1 MQKTLLILGILVV
14 TLFSTACVNK
24 FAVQELNNNA
34 KALIAEGRVDD
45 AIARLESSID
55 LDEKVFET
63 HYNLAVVYIQ
73 AKKYDK
79 AIKSLEKTIE
89 LNPDFADAYYSMG
102 VVYEDKAVDII
113 NGEVKDE
120 DGNLVNEDIEQ
131 AADED
136 SDAKKELTDAEKT
149 QICDY
154 ITTAIDYYNKY
165 LSKNSNA
172 DDKDKVNE
180 KIESLNKDLVKYSV
194 ESPSDVKVR

>member
-1 MQKTLLILGILVV
+1 MQKTLLIIGILVV

-34 KALIAEGRVDD
+34 KAMMAEGRVDD

-55 LDEKVFET
+55 LDERVFET

-102 VVYEDKAVDII
+102 VAYEDKAVDII
-113 NGEVKDE
+113 HGEVKDE
-120 DGNLVNEDIEQ
+120 DGNVKE
-131 AADED
+131 ADENVAED
-136 SDAKKELTDAEKT
+136 TETKKELTDAEKT

-154 ITTAIDYYNKY
+154 MTTAIDYYNKY
-165 LSKNSNA
+165 LSKESNS

-194 ESPSDVKVR
+194 ETPSDVKVR

>member
-1 MQKTLLILGILVV
+1 MQKTLLIIGILVI

-34 KALIAEGRVDD
+34 KAMMAEGRIDD

-55 LDEKVFET
+55 LDERVFET

-79 AIKSLEKTIE
+79 AEKSLEKTIE

-102 VVYEDKAVDII
+102 VVYEDMAVDII

-120 DGNLVNEDIEQ
+120 QGNLVNEDKTQMSE
-131 AADED
+131 ETGE
-136 SDAKKELTDAEKT
+136 KKDLTDAEKI
-149 QICDY
+149 QICNY
-154 ITTAIDYYNKY
+154 ITSAIDYYNKY

-172 DDKDKVNE
+172 EDKVKVNE
-180 KIESLNKDLVKYSV
+180 KIESLNKDLLKYSV
-194 ESPSDVKVR
+194 ENPTDVKVR

>member
-1 MQKTLLILGILVV
+1 MQKTLLIIGILVV

-34 KALIAEGRVDD
+34 KAMMAEGRVDD

-55 LDEKVFET
+55 LDERVFET

-102 VVYEDKAVDII
+102 VAYEDKAVDII

-120 DGNLVNEDIEQ
+120 DGNVKD
-131 AADED
+131 ADEKVAED
-136 SDAKKELTDAEKT
+136 TEAKKELTDAEKT

-154 ITTAIDYYNKY
+154 MTSAIDYYNKY
-165 LSKNSNA
+165 LSKESNS

-194 ESPSDVKVR
+194 ETPSDVKVR

>member
-1 MQKTLLILGILVV
+1 MQKTLLIIGILVV

-34 KALIAEGRVDD
+34 KSMMAEGRVDD

-55 LDEKVFET
+55 LDERVFET

-102 VVYEDKAVDII
+102 VAYEDKAVDII

-120 DGNLVNEDIEQ
+120 DGNVKE
-131 AADED
+131 ADENVAED
-136 SDAKKELTDAEKT
+136 TETKKELTDAEKT

-154 ITTAIDYYNKY
+154 MTTAIDYYNKY
-165 LSKNSNA
+165 LSKESNS

-194 ESPSDVKVR
+194 ETPSDVKVR

>member
-1 MQKTLLILGILVV
+1 MQKTLLIIGILVV

-34 KALIAEGRVDD
+34 KAMMAEGRVDD

-55 LDEKVFET
+55 LDERVFET
-63 HYNLAVVYIQ
+63 HNNLAVVYIQ

-102 VVYEDKAVDII
+102 VAYEDKAVDII

-120 DGNLVNEDIEQ
+120 DGNVKE
-131 AADED
+131 ADENVAED
-136 SDAKKELTDAEKT
+136 TETKKELTDAEKT

-154 ITTAIDYYNKY
+154 MTTAIDYYNKY
-165 LSKNSNA
+165 LSKESNS

-194 ESPSDVKVR
+194 ETPSDVKVR

>member
-1 MQKTLLILGILVV
+1 MQKTLLIIGILVV

-34 KALIAEGRVDD
+34 KAMMAKGRVDD

-55 LDEKVFET
+55 LDERVFET

-102 VVYEDKAVDII
+102 VAYEDKAVDII

-120 DGNLVNEDIEQ
+120 DGNVKE
-131 AADED
+131 ADENVAED
-136 SDAKKELTDAEKT
+136 TETKKELTDAEKT

-154 ITTAIDYYNKY
+154 MTTAIDYYNKY
-165 LSKNSNA
+165 LSKESNS

-194 ESPSDVKVR
+194 ETPSDVKVR

>member
-1 MQKTLLILGILVV
+1 MQKTLLIIGILVV

-34 KALIAEGRVDD
+34 KAMMAEGRVDD

-55 LDEKVFET
+55 LDERVFET

-102 VVYEDKAVDII
+102 VAYEDKAVDII

-120 DGNLVNEDIEQ
+120 DGNVKE
-131 AADED
+131 ADEKVAED
-136 SDAKKELTDAEKT
+136 TETKKELTDAEKT

-154 ITTAIDYYNKY
+154 MTSAIDYYNKY
-165 LSKNSNA
+165 LSKESNS

-194 ESPSDVKVR
+194 ETPSDVKVR

>member
-1 MQKTLLILGILVV
+1 MQKTLLIIGILVV

-34 KALIAEGRVDD
+34 KAMMAEGRVDD

-55 LDEKVFET
+55 LDERVFET

-89 LNPDFADAYYSMG
+89 LNPDFADAYSSMG
-102 VVYEDKAVDII
+102 VAYEDKAVDII

-120 DGNLVNEDIEQ
+120 DGNVKE
-131 AADED
+131 ADENVAED
-136 SDAKKELTDAEKT
+136 TETKKELTDAEKT

-154 ITTAIDYYNKY
+154 MTTAIDYYNKY
-165 LSKNSNA
+165 LSKESNS
-172 DDKDKVNE
+172 DDKDKVND

-194 ESPSDVKVR
+194 ETPSDVKVR

>member
-1 MQKTLLILGILVV
+1 MQKTLLIIGILVV

-34 KALIAEGRVDD
+34 KAMMAEGRVDD

-55 LDEKVFET
+55 LDERVFET

-102 VVYEDKAVDII
+102 VAYEDKAVDII

-120 DGNLVNEDIEQ
+120 YGNVKE
-131 AADED
+131 ADENVAED
-136 SDAKKELTDAEKT
+136 TETKKELTDAEKT

-154 ITTAIDYYNKY
+154 MTTAIDYYNKY
-165 LSKNSNA
+165 LSKESNS

-194 ESPSDVKVR
+194 DTPSDVKVR

>member
-1 MQKTLLILGILVV
+1 MQKTLLIIGILVV

-34 KALIAEGRVDD
+34 KAMMAEGRVDD

-55 LDEKVFET
+55 LDERVFET

-102 VVYEDKAVDII
+102 VAYEDKAVDII

-120 DGNLVNEDIEQ
+120 DGNVKE
-131 AADED
+131 ADENVAED
-136 SDAKKELTDAEKT
+136 TETKKKLTDAEKT

-154 ITTAIDYYNKY
+154 MTTAIDYYNKY
-165 LSKNSNA
+165 LSKESNS

-194 ESPSDVKVR
+194 ETPSDVKVR

>member
-1 MQKTLLILGILVV
+1 MQKTLLIIGILVV

-34 KALIAEGRVDD
+34 KAMMAEGRVDD

-55 LDEKVFET
+55 LDERVFET

-102 VVYEDKAVDII
+102 VAYEDKAVDII

-120 DGNLVNEDIEQ
+120 DGNVKE
-131 AADED
+131 ADENVAED
-136 SDAKKELTDAEKT
+136 TETKKELTDAEKT

-154 ITTAIDYYNKY
+154 MTTAIDYYNKY
-165 LSKNSNA
+165 LSKESNS

-180 KIESLNKDLVKYSV
+180 KIESLNKDLIKYSV
-194 ESPSDVKVR
+194 ETPSDVKVR

>member
-1 MQKTLLILGILVV
+1 MQKTLLIIGILVV

-34 KALIAEGRVDD
+34 KAMMAEGRVDD

-55 LDEKVFET
+55 LDERVFET

-73 AKKYDK
+73 AKKYDN

-102 VVYEDKAVDII
+102 VAYEDKAVDII

-120 DGNLVNEDIEQ
+120 DGNVKE
-131 AADED
+131 ADENVAED
-136 SDAKKELTDAEKT
+136 TETKKELTDSEKT

-154 ITTAIDYYNKY
+154 MTTAIDYYNKY
-165 LSKNSNA
+165 LSKESNS

-194 ESPSDVKVR
+194 ETPSDVKVR

>member
-1 MQKTLLILGILVV
+1 MQKTLLIIGILVV

-34 KALIAEGRVDD
+34 KAMMAEGRVDD

-55 LDEKVFET
+55 LDERVFET

-102 VVYEDKAVDII
+102 VAYEDKAVDII

-120 DGNLVNEDIEQ
+120 DGNVKE
-131 AADED
+131 ADENVD
-136 SDAKKELTDAEKT
+136 EDTETKKELTDAEKT

-154 ITTAIDYYNKY
+154 MTTAIDYYNKY
-165 LSKNSNA
+165 LSKESNS

-194 ESPSDVKVR
+194 ETPSDVKVR

>member
-1 MQKTLLILGILVV
+1 MQKTLLIIGILVV

-34 KALIAEGRVDD
+34 KAMMAEGRVDD

-55 LDEKVFET
+55 LDERVFET

-102 VVYEDKAVDII
+102 VAYEDKAVDII

-120 DGNLVNEDIEQ
+120 DGNVKE
-131 AADED
+131 ADENVAED
-136 SDAKKELTDAEKT
+136 TETKKELTDAEKT

-154 ITTAIDYYNKY
+154 MTVAIDYYNKY
-165 LSKNSNA
+165 LSKESNS

-194 ESPSDVKVR
+194 ETPSDVKVR

>member
-1 MQKTLLILGILVV
+1 MQKTLLIIGILVV

-34 KALIAEGRVDD
+34 KAMMAEGRVDD

-55 LDEKVFET
+55 LDERVFET

-102 VVYEDKAVDII
+102 VAYEDKAVDII

-120 DGNLVNEDIEQ
+120 DGNVKE
-131 AADED
+131 ADENVAED
-136 SDAKKELTDAEKT
+136 TETKKELTDAEKT

-154 ITTAIDYYNKY
+154 MTTAIDYYNKY
-165 LSKNSNA
+165 LSKESNS

-194 ESPSDVKVR
+194 DTPSDVKVR

>member
-1 MQKTLLILGILVV
+1 MQKTLLIIGILVV

-24 FAVQELNNNA
+24 FPVQELNNNA
-34 KALIAEGRVDD
+34 KAMMAEGRVDD

-55 LDEKVFET
+55 LDERVFET

-102 VVYEDKAVDII
+102 VAYEDKAVDII
-113 NGEVKDE
+113 NCEVKDE
-120 DGNLVNEDIEQ
+120 DGNVKE
-131 AADED
+131 ADENVAED
-136 SDAKKELTDAEKT
+136 TETKKELTDAEKT

-154 ITTAIDYYNKY
+154 MTTAIDYYNKY
-165 LSKNSNA
+165 LSKESNS

-194 ESPSDVKVR
+194 ETPSDVKVR

>member
-1 MQKTLLILGILVV
+1 MQKTLLIIGILVV

-34 KALIAEGRVDD
+34 KAMMAEGRVDD

-55 LDEKVFET
+55 LDERVFET

-73 AKKYDK
+73 AKKYDN

-102 VVYEDKAVDII
+102 VAYEDKAVDII

-120 DGNLVNEDIEQ
+120 DGNVKE
-131 AADED
+131 ADENVAED
-136 SDAKKELTDAEKT
+136 TETKKELTDAEKT

-154 ITTAIDYYNKY
+154 MTTAIDYYNKY
-165 LSKNSNA
+165 LSKESNS

-194 ESPSDVKVR
+194 ETPSDVKVR

>member
-1 MQKTLLILGILVV
+1 MQKTLLIIGILVV

-89 LNPDFADAYYSMG
+89 LNPDFADAYYSL
-102 VVYEDKAVDII
+102 AVAEENLAKDII
-113 NGEVKDE
+113 SGDVEVND
-120 DGNLVNEDIEQ
+120 DGTIE
-131 AADED
+131 
-136 SDAKKELTDAEKT
+136 K
-149 QICDY
+149 
-154 ITTAIDYYNKY
+154 
-165 LSKNSNA
+165 A
-172 DDKDKVNE
+172 DDDDKEEETKLSDIAKSTLTNVINNSISDYKLYLE
-180 KIESLNKDLVKYSV
+180 K
-194 ESPSDVKVR
+194 SPSAQDRDEVDASIKALEELLKTHAN

>member
-1 MQKTLLILGILVV
+1 MQKTLLIIGILVV

-34 KALIAEGRVDD
+34 KAMMAEGRIDD

-55 LDEKVFET
+55 LDERVFET

-79 AIKSLEKTIE
+79 AEKSLEKTIE

-102 VVYEDKAVDII
+102 VVYEDMAVDII
-113 NGEVKDE
+113 NGEVKD
-120 DGNLVNEDIEQ
+120 DQGNIVNEDKTQISEET
-131 AADED
+131 DE
-136 SDAKKELTDAEKT
+136 KKDLTDAEKI
-149 QICDY
+149 QICNY
-154 ITTAIDYYNKY
+154 ITSAIDYYNKY

-172 DDKDKVNE
+172 EDKVKVNE
-180 KIESLNKDLVKYSV
+180 KIESLNKDLLKYSV
-194 ESPSDVKVR
+194 ENPSDVKVR

>member
-1 MQKTLLILGILVV
+1 MQKTLLIIGILVV
-14 TLFSTACVNK
+14 TLLSTACVNK

-34 KALIAEGRVDD
+34 KAMMAEGRVDD

-55 LDEKVFET
+55 LDERVFET

-102 VVYEDKAVDII
+102 VAYEDKAVDII

-120 DGNLVNEDIEQ
+120 DGNVKE
-131 AADED
+131 ADEKVAED
-136 SDAKKELTDAEKT
+136 TETKKELTDAEKT

-154 ITTAIDYYNKY
+154 MTSAIDYYNKY
-165 LSKNSNA
+165 LSKESN
-172 DDKDKVNE
+172 
-180 KIESLNKDLVKYSV
+180 
-194 ESPSDVKVR
+194 

>member
-1 MQKTLLILGILVV
+1 MQKTLLIIGILVV

-34 KALIAEGRVDD
+34 KAMMAEGRVDD

-55 LDEKVFET
+55 LDERVFET

-102 VVYEDKAVDII
+102 VAYEDKAVDII

-120 DGNLVNEDIEQ
+120 DGNVKEVDENVAEDTET
-131 AADED
+131 
-136 SDAKKELTDAEKT
+136 KKELTDSEKT

-154 ITTAIDYYNKY
+154 MTTAIDYYNKY
-165 LSKNSNA
+165 LSKESNS

-194 ESPSDVKVR
+194 ETPSDVKVR

>member
-1 MQKTLLILGILVV
+1 MQKTLLIIGILVV

-34 KALIAEGRVDD
+34 KAMMAEGRVDD

-55 LDEKVFET
+55 LDERVFET

-102 VVYEDKAVDII
+102 VAYEDKAVDII

-120 DGNLVNEDIEQ
+120 DGNVKE
-131 AADED
+131 ADENVVED
-136 SDAKKELTDAEKT
+136 TETKKELTDAEKT

-154 ITTAIDYYNKY
+154 MTTAIDYYNKY
-165 LSKNSNA
+165 LSKESNS
-172 DDKDKVNE
+172 DDKDKVNK

-194 ESPSDVKVR
+194 ETPSDVKVR

>member
-1 MQKTLLILGILVV
+1 MQKTLLIIGILVV

-34 KALIAEGRVDD
+34 KAMMAEGRVDD

-55 LDEKVFET
+55 LDERVFET

-102 VVYEDKAVDII
+102 VAYEDKAVDII

-120 DGNLVNEDIEQ
+120 DGNVKE
-131 AADED
+131 ADENVAED
-136 SDAKKELTDAEKT
+136 TETKKELTDSEKT

-154 ITTAIDYYNKY
+154 MTTAIDYYNKY
-165 LSKNSNA
+165 LSKESNS

-194 ESPSDVKVR
+194 ETPSDVKVR

>member
-1 MQKTLLILGILVV
+1 MQKTLLIIGILVV

-34 KALIAEGRVDD
+34 KAMMAEGRVDD

-55 LDEKVFET
+55 LDERVFET

-102 VVYEDKAVDII
+102 VAYEDKAVDII

-120 DGNLVNEDIEQ
+120 DGNVKE
-131 AADED
+131 ADENVAED
-136 SDAKKELTDAEKT
+136 TETKKELTDADKT

-154 ITTAIDYYNKY
+154 MTTAIDYYNKY
-165 LSKNSNA
+165 LSKESNS

-194 ESPSDVKVR
+194 ETPSDVKVR

>member
-1 MQKTLLILGILVV
+1 MQKTLLIIGILVV

-34 KALIAEGRVDD
+34 KAMMAEGRVDD

-55 LDEKVFET
+55 LDERVFET

-102 VVYEDKAVDII
+102 VAYEDKAVDII

-120 DGNLVNEDIEQ
+120 DGNVKE
-131 AADED
+131 ADENVVED
-136 SDAKKELTDAEKT
+136 TETKKELTDAEKT

-154 ITTAIDYYNKY
+154 MTVAIDYYNKY
-165 LSKNSNA
+165 LSKESNS

-194 ESPSDVKVR
+194 ETPSDVKVR

>member
-1 MQKTLLILGILVV
+1 MQKTLLIIGILFV

-34 KALIAEGRVDD
+34 KAMMAEGRLDD

-55 LDEKVFET
+55 LDERVFET

-102 VVYEDKAVDII
+102 VAYEDKAVDII

-120 DGNLVNEDIEQ
+120 NGNIIEQ
-131 AADED
+131 DKNTNSDVNDEQRI
-136 SDAKKELTDAEKT
+136 LTDSEKT

-154 ITTAIDYYNKY
+154 VTNAIDFYNKY
-165 LSKNSNA
+165 LSKSENA
-172 DDKDKVNE
+172 TDKDKVNE
-180 KIESLNKDLVKYSV
+180 KIESLNKDLVKYGV
-194 ESPSDVKVR
+194 ETNSEETDR

>member
-1 MQKTLLILGILVV
+1 MQKTLLIIGILVV

-34 KALIAEGRVDD
+34 KAMMAEGRVDD

-55 LDEKVFET
+55 LDERVFET

-102 VVYEDKAVDII
+102 VAYEDKAVDII

-120 DGNLVNEDIEQ
+120 DGNVKE
-131 AADED
+131 ADENVAED
-136 SDAKKELTDAEKT
+136 TETKKELTDAEKT

-154 ITTAIDYYNKY
+154 MTTAIDYYNKY
-165 LSKNSNA
+165 LSKESNS
-172 DDKDKVNE
+172 DDKDKVND

-194 ESPSDVKVR
+194 ETPSDVKVR

>member
-1 MQKTLLILGILVV
+1 MHKTLLIIGILVV

-34 KALIAEGRVDD
+34 KAMLAEGRVDD

-55 LDEKVFET
+55 LDERVFET

-89 LNPDFADAYYSMG
+89 LNPDFADAYYSMA
-102 VVYEDKAVDII
+102 VVYEDKAVDVI

-120 DGNLVNEDIEQ
+120 NGNVKD
-131 AADED
+131 ADEQVAED
-136 SDAKKELTDAEKT
+136 TETKKELTDSEKT

-154 ITTAIDYYNKY
+154 MTTAIDNYNKY
-165 LSKNSNA
+165 LSKETKTA
-172 DDKDKVNE
+172 DRDKVNE

-194 ESPSDVKVR
+194 ENPSDTKVR

>member
-1 MQKTLLILGILVV
+1 MQKTLLIIGILVV

-34 KALIAEGRVDD
+34 KAMMAEGRVDD

-55 LDEKVFET
+55 LDERVFET

-102 VVYEDKAVDII
+102 VAYEDKAVDII

-120 DGNLVNEDIEQ
+120 DGNVKE
-131 AADED
+131 ADENVVED
-136 SDAKKELTDAEKT
+136 TETKKELTDAEKT

-154 ITTAIDYYNKY
+154 MTTAIDYYNKY
-165 LSKNSNA
+165 LSKESNS

-194 ESPSDVKVR
+194 ETPSDVKVR

>member
-1 MQKTLLILGILVV
+1 MQKTLLIIGILVV

-34 KALIAEGRVDD
+34 KAMMAEGRVDD

-55 LDEKVFET
+55 LDERVFET

-102 VVYEDKAVDII
+102 VAYEDKAVDII

-120 DGNLVNEDIEQ
+120 DDNVKE
-131 AADED
+131 ADENVAED
-136 SDAKKELTDAEKT
+136 TETKKELTDAEKT

-154 ITTAIDYYNKY
+154 MTTAIDYYNKY
-165 LSKNSNA
+165 LSKESNS

-194 ESPSDVKVR
+194 ETPSDVKVR